1 MVTRLLKSALNSL
14 QIAWAKMC
22 RRILWRHSPPRR
34 GGVDAPS
41 EAKAQTGW
49 REARARHGEA
59 PIEDRR
65 KRLGRTDHPGTLR
78 HPSSARRGI
87 TKINPVQLEIM
98 KRLLNW
104 IAKQLR
110 STRYAT

>member
-34 GGVDAPS
+34 GEVDAPS

-49 REARARHGEA
+49 REARARQGEA
-59 PIEDRR
+59 PIKDRPAR
-65 KRLGRTDHPGTLR
+65 GADLTTPALLLR
-78 HPSSARRGI
+78 
-87 TKINPVQLEIM
+87 
-98 KRLLNW
+98 
-104 IAKQLR
+104 LR
-110 STRYAT
+110 SIGLALRGATPPLRGGE